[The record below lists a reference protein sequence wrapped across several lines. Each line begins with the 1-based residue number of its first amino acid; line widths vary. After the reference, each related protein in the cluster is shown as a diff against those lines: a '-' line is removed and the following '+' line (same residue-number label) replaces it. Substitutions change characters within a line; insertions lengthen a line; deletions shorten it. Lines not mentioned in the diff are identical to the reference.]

1 MLFLV
6 RHGTTVQNMLR
17 PPGDLTPATLEEW
30 TLDHELSEKGRTEAE
45 ALRPRFQQ
53 MMPVDHVLVSPKART
68 QETARLAIPG
78 APLEV
83 EENLHEWHAAES
95 ADALLARANWLLQ
108 RADTEVIAAFT
119 HGGFI
124 RAVIA
129 AVLVGEESNRF
140 EATFHDLRRML
151 HIWNASITVIGH
163 GGSGLEV
170 IGVNLCPAV
179 EALAGRCDP
188 STS

>member
-17 PPGDLTPATLEEW
+17 PPGDFTPATQEEW
-30 TLDHELSEKGRTEAE
+30 ALDHELSEKGRAESE

-53 MMPVDHVLVSPKART
+53 MMAVDRVLVSPKART
-68 QETARLAIPG
+68 QETARLALPG
-78 APLEV
+78 VPFEI
-83 EENLHEWHAAES
+83 EERLHEWHIGEPAEV
-95 ADALLARANWLLQ
+95 LLGRARWLLQ
-108 RADTEVIAAFT
+108 RADSDVIAAFT

-129 AVLVGEESNRF
+129 SVLVGDESQRF

-151 HIWNASITVIGH
+151 HIWNASITIIGQ

-179 EALAGRCDP
+179 EAIAGR
-188 STS
+188 